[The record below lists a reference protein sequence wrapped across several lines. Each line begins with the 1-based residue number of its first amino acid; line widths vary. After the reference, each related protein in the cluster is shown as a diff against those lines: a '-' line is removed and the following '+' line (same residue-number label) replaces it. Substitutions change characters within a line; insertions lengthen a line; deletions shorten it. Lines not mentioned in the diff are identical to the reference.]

1 MLLERSELMIKKGLE
16 EDFIVAMNERGV
28 PLLSSLPGV
37 ESVSLGRGVEHP
49 EKFMLLIE
57 WATMEDHT
65 AFTKAPTFAELLA
78 ILRPF
83 SQGGSMEHFLM
94 Q

>member
-1 MLLERSELMIKKGLE
+1 MLLERSELIIGKGLE
-16 EDFIVAMNERGV
+16 EEFIAAMNERGI

-37 ESVSLGRGVEHP
+37 DSVSLGRGVENP
-49 EKFMLLIE
+49 TKFMLLIE
-57 WATMEDHT
+57 WATMDDHT
-65 AFTKAPTFAELLA
+65 AFTKAPTLAELLA

-83 SQGGSMEHFLM
+83 SQGGSMEHFIM